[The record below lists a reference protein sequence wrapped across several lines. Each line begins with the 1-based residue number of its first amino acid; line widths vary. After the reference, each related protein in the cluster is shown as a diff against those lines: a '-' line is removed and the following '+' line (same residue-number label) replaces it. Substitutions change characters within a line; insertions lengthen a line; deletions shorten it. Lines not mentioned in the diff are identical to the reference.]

1 MFKFLS
7 GLFSRDVGIDLG
19 TANVVVYVKGRDI
32 TLNEPSVV
40 AVRKAGK
47 RGQQQVIAIGREA
60 KSMVGKTPGGVV
72 TVRPLQHGVIADFE
86 MTEAMIAHF
95 VARAV
100 GSRGPFS
107 HPRVIV
113 CVPACVTE
121 VERKAVVDVALNAG
135 AREAFIV
142 EEPVAAAL
150 GAGLPIQEP
159 RGNMVLD
166 IGGGTSEVAILSLGG
181 IVVSNSLR
189 AAGDEIDAAIVALM
203 RQSYTLSI
211 GESTAEEIKMTI
223 GSAKPLDEELVMEV
237 KGRDLMDGLPKAV
250 SVTSAEVREALNPI
264 VARIEE
270 MVRDALEKT
279 PPELARD
286 IVDQGFVITGGG
298 ALLKGLPERLS
309 KTLNVPVVTA
319 EEPLFCVARGLGK
332 VLEELNRMKTVLVPV
347 NDKVGF

>member
-7 GLFSRDVGIDLG
+7 GLFSHDVGIDLG
-19 TANVVVYVKGRDI
+19 TANVVVYVKGKNI

-60 KSMVGKTPGGVV
+60 KSMVGKTPGGVM
-72 TVRPLQHGVIADFE
+72 TIRPLQHGVIADFE

-95 VARAV
+95 VARAAR
-100 GSRGPFS
+100 SRGPFS

-121 VERKAVVDVALNAG
+121 VERKAVVDAALNAG

-203 RQSYTLSI
+203 RQNYTLSI

-264 VARIEE
+264 VSRIED

-332 VLEELNRMKTVLVPV
+332 VLEELNQMKTVLVPV